1 MRNKEKL
8 MFLFNHLPFYDFVHS
23 FCGFSSKLVGV
34 TIFAVI
40 IQKRPCLIYIYI
52 RILSLKIRKRRY
64 TSTYIVSSRLFNKKN
79 THATCKYRH
88 NSVDICL
95 ELLQA
100 EKPVQK
106 LPAIK
111 PTIREV
117 ASLHT
122 T

>member
-1 MRNKEKL
+1 MLNTKNKQNQFWEVKKYPA
-8 MFLFNHLPFYDFVHS
+8 H
-23 FCGFSSKLVGV
+23 
-34 TIFAVI
+34 
-40 IQKRPCLIYIYI
+40 
-52 RILSLKIRKRRY
+52 